1 MAEKKKWA
9 LYGCLGCL
17 GIVVLL
23 VLCGAII
30 VGVAYVQVGKEQ
42 VEQHLSTQ
50 ELPTFVAAEA
60 ENTEQLAPV
69 PQAGRVV
76 LDLTRTEF
84 HIRPLQPGEEMRV
97 EATYDK
103 NSFELIE
110 SLEQTEGEGWTYR
123 VRFAASG
130 SNMMALLKQLF
141 GGIKPEVSVF
151 LPTDVPIHLELEL
164 SEGGGDLDLSG
175 MWLTELDVQ
184 FNKGGLELSVDEPLL
199 YPAERISLQGAMS
212 GMDISRLG
220 NASPRRLD
228 VGLEM
233 GGLNLDLR
241 GQWLNDSDISITTH
255 MGGTAV
261 QLPRD
266 VTIIGLDS
274 GGLQIP
280 KETEIPLPTLRFTT
294 SVTSG
299 EIEVIP

>member
-17 GIVVLL
+17 GIVVLV
-23 VLCGAII
+23 VLFGAITT
-30 VGVAYVQVGKEQ
+30 GVAYVQVGKEQ

-50 ELPTFVAAEA
+50 EVPTFVA
-60 ENTEQLAPV
+60 TET
-69 PQAGRVV
+69 AGRVF
-76 LDLTRTEF
+76 LDFTRTEF
-84 HIRPLQPGEEMRV
+84 NVFPLRPGEEMRV

-103 NSFELIE
+103 NSFELTE
-110 SLEQTEGEGWTYR
+110 SLEQVEGEGWTYR
-123 VRFAASG
+123 VRFASSG
-130 SNMMALLKQLF
+130 SNMMALLKRLL
-141 GGIKPEVSVF
+141 GGTSPKVRVY
-151 LPTDVPIHLELEL
+151 LPTDVPIHLDLKL
-164 SEGGGDLDLSG
+164 SEGGGTLDLAG

-184 FNKGGLELSVDEPLL
+184 MDKSGFDLSVDEPLRH
-199 YPAERISLQGAMS
+199 PAERISLQGAMG
-212 GMDISRLG
+212 GMNISRLG

-233 GGLNLDLR
+233 GGLSLDLR
-241 GQWLNDSDISITTH
+241 GQWLTDSDISISTS

-274 GGLQIP
+274 GGLRIP

-294 SVTSG
+294 SVSNG